1 MLVEREVLERIR
13 PSAEQERQLER
24 VVRDI
29 VTRVRQLSHYF
40 ETEVEPMVA
49 GSVAKGTHLRDPDID
64 IFMLFPPEM
73 PMELMADKGMAIARS
88 IMDGEERY
96 AQHPYLRGNYEGF
109 MVDLVPA
116 YRLPNTKE
124 LQTAV
129 DRTPF
134 HVVFVNG
141 HLKAEQRDEVRLLK
155 QFLKGIGTYGA
166 EEATQGFSGYL
177 VELLVMRYGT
187 FQGALKGLLELPQG
201 RVLDLFDTLPEA
213 ERPAPSDVGKFED
226 PLVFVDPVDPKRNVA
241 SPLSAQSLGLTR
253 QAAREYLEAPTM
265 RFFFPARPDAL
276 TPERLRNLMEVRET
290 KVLAIALPVFHENPD
305 VVHGQLRK
313 AVKAI
318 NRICNLSGFPVLHA
332 DHRVVGKECLIL
344 LELEVAALPVA
355 TVHHG
360 PMVGV
365 GNDGEFVTKWSKDG
379 RTLAGPYV
387 EDGQWRVDVLRQYTH
402 VEELLRVELLSLN
415 LGKQVNKELEQGVR
429 LLSAEELLVPAY
441 AEALTAFLKRIPPW
455 RWGEV
460 R

>member
-1 MLVEREVLERIR
+1 MSVEREVLARIR
-13 PSAEQERQLER
+13 PSAEQERQLEH

-40 ETEVEPMVA
+40 ETDVEPMVA

-73 PMELMADKGMAIARS
+73 PKDLVADKGLAIARS

-96 AQHPYLRGNYEGF
+96 AQHPYLRGTYEGF
-109 MVDLVPA
+109 TVDLVPA
-116 YRLPNTKE
+116 YRLTDTKA

-134 HVVFVNG
+134 HVAFVNE
-141 HLKAEQRDEVRLLK
+141 HLKGEQRDEVRLLK
-155 QFLKGIGTYGA
+155 QFLKGISTYGA

-177 VELLVMRYGT
+177 TELLVMRYGT
-187 FQGALKGLLELPQG
+187 FQGALKGLLELPPG
-201 RVLDLFDTLPEA
+201 KVLDLLDMLPEA
-213 ERPAPSDVGKFED
+213 ARPAPSDVGSFED
-226 PLVFVDPVDPKRNVA
+226 PLVFIDPVDPKRNVA

-253 QAAREYLEAPTM
+253 QAAVEYLEAPNM
-265 RFFFPARPDAL
+265 RFFFPSKPDAL
-276 TPERLRNLMEVRET
+276 PPERLRNLMEVRET
-290 KVLAIALPVFHENPD
+290 KVVAINLPVFHENPD

-313 AVKAI
+313 AVRAI
-318 NRICNLSGFPVLHA
+318 NRLCNLSGYPVLHA
-332 DHRVVGKECLIL
+332 DQRVVGKECLIM
-344 LELEVAALPVA
+344 LEIEVASLPAA
-355 TVHHG
+355 TVHRG
-360 PMVGV
+360 PKVGG
-365 GNDGEFVTKWSKDG
+365 GNDREFVAKWTKDA

-387 EDGQWRVDVLRQYTH
+387 EDGQWRVDVLRQYTR

-415 LGKQVNKELEQGVR
+415 LGKQLNKELEQGVR
-429 LLSAEELLVPAY
+429 LLTAEELLAPTY

>member
-1 MLVEREVLERIR
+1 MTVEKEVLARIR
-13 PSAEQERQLER
+13 PSAEQDRQLER

-73 PMELMADKGMAIARS
+73 PKELVAEKGLAIARS

-96 AQHPYLRGNYEGF
+96 AQHPYLRGTYEGF
-109 MVDLVPA
+109 TVDLVPA
-116 YRLPNTKE
+116 YRLPDTHE

-134 HVVFVNG
+134 HVAFVNE
-141 HLKAEQRDEVRLLK
+141 HLKGEQHDEVRLLK

-177 VELLVMRYGT
+177 AELLVMRYGT
-187 FQGALKGLLELPQG
+187 FRGALEGLLGLPPG
-201 RVLDLFDTLPEA
+201 KALDLFDMVPEA
-213 ERPAPSDVGKFED
+213 ERPAPSDIAAFED

-253 QAAREYLEAPTM
+253 QAATEYLEASTL
-265 RFFFPARPDAL
+265 RFFFPGRPDAL
-276 TPERLRNLMEVRET
+276 PPERLRNLMEVRET
-290 KVLAIALPVFHENPD
+290 RVLAMVLPVFHTNPD

-318 NRICNLSGFPVLHA
+318 SRLCNLSGFPVLHA
-332 DHRVVGKECLIL
+332 DHRVVREVCLIM
-344 LELEVAALPVA
+344 LELEVAALPA
-355 TVHHG
+355 ASVHHG
-360 PMVGV
+360 PKVGV
-365 GNDGEFVTKWSKDG
+365 GNDREFVAKWSKDG

-387 EDGQWRVDVLRQYTH
+387 EDGQWRVDVLRQYAR

-415 LGKQVNKELEQGVR
+415 LGKQINKELEKGVK
-429 LLSAEELLVPAY
+429 LLTAEELLDPAY
-441 AEALTAFLKRIPPW
+441 SEALTAFLKRIPPW

-460 R
+460 K